1 MDQQQSDAADGYRL
15 LLEDSARRLR
25 TVSRLLT
32 ELSVRPSFLAI
43 AAMPKPCSLSAINR
57 SSSVGAHLRDD
68 LCIYAE
74 RRAGE

>member
-1 MDQQQSDAADGYRL
+1 MDQQQSDAADGYRFFL
-15 LLEDSARRLR
+15 NDAARRLR

-43 AAMPKPCSLSAINR
+43 AAVPTPCSLSAINR

-68 LCIYAE
+68 FCINAQ